1 MSLLN
6 SVVAAATETHLTAP
20 TWIFPLVAATIFVA
34 LGFILWSFRD
44 VANRHSDKVGGG
56 AGHH

>member
-20 TWIFPLVAATIFVA
+20 AWIFPAVAATFFVA
-34 LGFILWSFRD
+34 LGFIVWSFRD
-44 VANRHSDKVGGG
+44 VANRHTNKLGGDQ
-56 AGHH
+56 H